1 MVKNHMQ
8 EACTLVG
15 EVGSVAQR
23 AGVRALAVSHLTD
36 FSGYVDTAKRSKPA
50 GNGYDGQAAIG
61 TGPDADSVYK

>member
-1 MVKNHMQ
+1 M
-8 EACTLVG
+8 G